1 MENAETPLPMFKLRY
16 NTRTTPFLNPGRD
29 FLASEIEN
37 THKKLVRPQIY
48 LKTSLP
54 LKLS

>member
-16 NTRTTPFLNPGRD
+16 NTRTTPFLHHGRD
-29 FLASEIEN
+29 FFVSEIEN
-37 THKKLVRPQIY
+37 KHKKLVHPQIY

>member
-1 MENAETPLPMFKLRY
+1 MENAETPLPMFKLLY
-16 NTRTTPFLNPGRD
+16 NTSTTPFLNPGRD

-54 LKLS
+54 